1 MYDITVHLYE
11 QMKEDAR
18 EKLKRI
24 GRAWLTRGGI
34 RNIKLRQICE
44 EAGVSPGTFT
54 AHFRTLGNFNEILLR
69 EWYEPLRES
78 VEHQSHARGNSLEV
92 LKAELR
98 AAIQFICRNSG
109 VLVQLY
115 MDAAM
120 GEKTVFALF
129 RQTKLTHVAHLRNA
143 IRQAMKDG
151 YLIAGDG
158 DAILFYLVG
167 AIGLPIIVF
176 QLMNDKLPPDI
187 RLVENLKNTADEA
200 ATIQR
205 MEWALKG
212 ISQL

>member
-1 MYDITVHLYE
+1 
-11 QMKEDAR
+11 MKEDAR

-34 RNIKLRQICE
+34 RSIKLRQICE

-129 RQTKLTHVAHLRNA
+129 RQTKLTHVTHLRNA

-151 YLIAGDG
+151 YLMAGDG

-212 ISQL
+212 ISQ